1 MALDDLTNKDNYL
14 SDKNI
19 VVALSGGVDSVVLL
33 HYLCEHYPGQVRA
46 VHINHNLSM
55 YCHQWQSFCES
66 LCKKA
71 KVDFTSIDISIENT
85 SNIEEIAR
93 KKRYLSLTSELKDNE
108 ILCTAH
114 HQDDQAETLLLQLFR
129 GCGVAGL
136 AAMPSSKQL
145 DNGELYRPFLSLSR
159 KQILEYAVSN
169 HLGWIEDDSNHNL
182 NFRRNLLRLEYVP
195 SLAKVFPG
203 LVANIARSAKHQS
216 DALDLIRQ
224 LAEMDIESHALIK
237 NNRLQTKGL
246 MHLSGARAVNVIRHH
261 LNRLNYLSPSEKV
274 MTEIT
279 ALIGAKE
286 DAKSLVAWHDYEL
299 RRFQG
304 ELYFI
309 NKKAPQSIKDC
320 PYFAKLN
327 NLPNFAIHFRQE
339 GQKVQLKGKK
349 HSQSLKKVLQE
360 ANIPPWERQTLR
372 MYYVKGELRAM
383 ECIGEISEVK

>member
-1 MALDDLTNKDNYL
+1 MDDLTNKNNYL

-33 HYLCEHYPGQVRA
+33 HYLCKHYSGQVRA
-46 VHINHNLSM
+46 VHVNHNLSM

-66 LCKKA
+66 LCKKLEI
-71 KVDFTSIDISIENT
+71 DFTSVDISIENT

-108 ILCTAH
+108 VLCTAH

-136 AAMPSSKQL
+136 AAMPKSKQL
-145 DNGELYRPFLSLSR
+145 DNGELYRPFLELSR
-159 KQILEYAVSN
+159 KQILDYAVSN
-169 HLGWIEDDSNHNL
+169 HLDWIEDDSNHNL

-195 SLAKVFPG
+195 NLAKIFQG
-203 LVANIARSAKHQS
+203 LVANIARSSKHQS

-237 NNRLQTKGL
+237 NDKLQTEGL
-246 MHLSGARAVNVIRHH
+246 MRLGDTRMINVIRHY
-261 LNRLNYLSPSEKV
+261 LKQLDYLSPSEKV
-274 MTEIT
+274 MAEIT
-279 ALIGAKE
+279 ALICAKE

-299 RRFQG
+299 RRFRG

-309 NKKAPQSIKDC
+309 DKKIPQQIRDC
-320 PYFAKLN
+320 SYFAEFN
-327 NLPNFAIHFRQE
+327 NLPNFEIHFRQE
-339 GQKVQLKGKK
+339 GQRVQLKGKN

-360 ANIPPWERQTLR
+360 ADIPPWERQKLR
-372 MYYVKGELRAM
+372 MYYVEGKLRAM
-383 ECIGEISEVK
+383 ERVGEMSEVEK

>member
-1 MALDDLTNKDNYL
+1 MDDLTNKDNYL

-33 HYLCEHYPGQVRA
+33 HYLCKHYSGQVRA

-66 LCKKA
+66 LCKKLE
-71 KVDFTSIDISIENT
+71 VDFTSVDISIENT
-85 SNIEEIAR
+85 SNIEGIAR
-93 KKRYLSLTSELKDNE
+93 RKRYLSLTSELKDNE
-108 ILCTAH
+108 LLCTAH

-136 AAMPSSKQL
+136 AAMPKSKQL
-145 DNGELYRPFLSLSR
+145 GNNELYRPFLALSR
-159 KQILEYAVSN
+159 KQILEYAISN

-195 SLAKVFPG
+195 NLAKIFKG

-224 LAEMDIESHALIK
+224 LAEMDIESHTLIK
-237 NNRLQTKGL
+237 DDRLQAEGL
-246 MHLSGARAVNVIRHH
+246 MRLTDTRMVNVVRHH
-261 LNRLNYLSPSEKV
+261 LKQLNYLSPSEKV
-274 MTEIT
+274 MAEIAT
-279 ALIGAKE
+279 LISAKD
-286 DAKSLVAWHDYEL
+286 DAKSLVTWHDYEL

-309 NKKAPQSIKDC
+309 DKKAPQQIRDC
-320 PYFAKLN
+320 PYFAELN
-327 NLPNFAIHFRQE
+327 NLSNFTIHFRQE
-339 GQKVQLKGKK
+339 GQKVKLKGKN

-360 ANIPPWERQTLR
+360 ASIPPWERKKLR
-372 MYYVKGELRAM
+372 MYYVEGELRAM
-383 ECIGEISEVK
+383 ERIGEMSEVK